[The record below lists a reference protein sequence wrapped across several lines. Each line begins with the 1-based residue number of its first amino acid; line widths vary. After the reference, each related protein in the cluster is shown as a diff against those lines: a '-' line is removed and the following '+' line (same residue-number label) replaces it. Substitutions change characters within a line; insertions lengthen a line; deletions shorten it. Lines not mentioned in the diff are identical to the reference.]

1 MSATSFKVK
10 ALAKWPLK
18 TIQGPKSLMDK
29 LTSHINNDNEKQRF
43 VENLANINRDVKV
56 NDDIIELITAYTSLR
71 LDREKEVIFYD
82 DSHPSM
88 EVFLH
93 RKAKFDKDLEV
104 FFKKNQHID
113 RKTLDFLSRYA
124 EELNLRGAKFLISPA
139 HLASILDL
147 QENKLNWMASPN
159 EKHYKSYVIKKRD
172 GAKRFIFEPKP
183 YLKETQK
190 KILKQL
196 LRWIRPEPQ
205 AEGFRKR
212 RSILTNSKRHVGSNI
227 LIKIDLKDFFPTIT
241 YQRVFGLFKS
251 LGYTD
256 TVSACLTHLVTY
268 NGRLPIGAPTSP
280 ALSNLIC
287 RRLDFRF
294 SKCGEKMNFNYSRY
308 ADDIAISSERRDL
321 NRYIPFFTSI
331 IKDEGFDI

>member
-1 MSATSFKVK
+1 
-10 ALAKWPLK
+10 
-18 TIQGPKSLMDK
+18 
-29 LTSHINNDNEKQRF
+29 
-43 VENLANINRDVKV
+43 
-56 NDDIIELITAYTSLR
+56 
-71 LDREKEVIFYD
+71 
-82 DSHPSM
+82 
-88 EVFLH
+88 
-93 RKAKFDKDLEV
+93 
-104 FFKKNQHID
+104 
-113 RKTLDFLSRYA
+113 
-124 EELNLRGAKFLISPA
+124 
-139 HLASILDL
+139 
-147 QENKLNWMASPN
+147 MASPN

-331 IKDEGFDI
+331 IKDEGFDINQKKLRVCRKNERQKLTGIIVNKKPNIDRREIKKLRAVIYNCKREALLPQKKLWAKKIMKDKDITMDKFKASLYGKINFVAMVNPKVGKKLKESFKEIQWGV